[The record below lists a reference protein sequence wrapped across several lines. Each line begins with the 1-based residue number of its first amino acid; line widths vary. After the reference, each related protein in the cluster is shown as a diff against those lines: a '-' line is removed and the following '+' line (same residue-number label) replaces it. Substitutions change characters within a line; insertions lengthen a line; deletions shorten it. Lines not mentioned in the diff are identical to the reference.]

1 MELCVVEDYE
11 IAAWFVVGIF
21 VEPQLKH
28 PTLASV
34 WNYGTYNK
42 NVRDLKKIQ
51 LNLKENHKDS

>member
-11 IAAWFVVGIF
+11 IAAWFVVWIF

-34 WNYGTYNK
+34 LNCGTYDK
-42 NVRDLKKIQ
+42 NGRDVKK
-51 LNLKENHKDS
+51 KKKKTVSES